1 MVRGQGGVVV
11 AGPGPAH
18 GAPHVVTIEAVTTD
32 APRGDAVDE
41 GLALRKL
48 LVHAPAAVV
57 VWRSVAVVIVGLLP
71 DINGV
76 VIVTTS

>member
-1 MVRGQGGVVV
+1 MV

-18 GAPHVVTIEAVTTD
+18 GAPHVVTIDAVTAD
-32 APRGDAVDE
+32 APCGDAVDE
-41 GLALRKL
+41 GLALREL

-71 DINGV
+71 VINGV

>member
-1 MVRGQGGVVV
+1 MI
-11 AGPGPAH
+11 AGPGPTH
-18 GAPHVVTIEAVTTD
+18 SAPHVVTIDTVTTD
-32 APRGDAVDE
+32 APSGDAVDE
-41 GLALRKL
+41 GLALREL

-57 VWRSVAVVIVGLLP
+57 VRRSVAVVIVGLLP

>member
-1 MVRGQGGVVV
+1 MV
-11 AGPGPAH
+11 ASPGPAH
-18 GAPHVVTIEAVTTD
+18 GAPHVMTIDAVTTD
-32 APRGDAVDE
+32 APGGDAVDE
-41 GLALRKL
+41 RLALREL

-57 VWRSVAVVIVGLLP
+57 VRRSVAVVIVGLLP